1 MSEWYELAQKLKKL
15 GQHHIPTYSHS
26 SYSHS
31 SSGMGSVGINLKC
44 GPEDGEEIFSE
55 NDNQATYDQYA

>member
-26 SYSHS
+26 S
-31 SSGMGSVGINLKC
+31 SGMGSVGINLKC
-44 GPEDGEEIFSE
+44 GPEDGEEIFTE